1 MTLKWLRISIALQV
15 VFCFACVIG
24 TICLM
29 IHPHYPYDFLRIIAA
44 ILFPLWVFNPS
55 AWIILF
61 FGLTLFLIER
71 KDPEKRTR
79 IGKKWLWFIAFF
91 LLDTAMWIGAT
102 GLVVEYTG
110 GV

>member
-1 MTLKWLRISIALQV
+1 MTLKWLRVSIALQIV
-15 VFCFACVIG
+15 YGCACIVS

-29 IHPHYPYDFLRIIAA
+29 IHPHYPYDFLRIITA

-71 KDPEKRTR
+71 KDPEKRKR